1 MIFVKIQRLIF
12 YIIRTCFHSS
22 TSTKTII
29 VFKSQTSVY
38 FEHVLSVENVLK
50 NTKLLGKS
58 LKNVQSRKTFSKCQL
73 IFFITRD
80 GTEWIF
86 HPLLRRNKDTSER
99 RPKDC
104 DALRQRVGG
113 RVPAVHRHLPVRGL
127 VLESGL
133 GH

>member
-1 MIFVKIQRLIF
+1 M
-12 YIIRTCFHSS
+12 
-22 TSTKTII
+22 
-29 VFKSQTSVY
+29 FK
-38 FEHVLSVENVLK
+38 VEKLFLNVNL
-50 NTKLLGKS
+50 
-58 LKNVQSRKTFSKCQL
+58 F
-73 IFFITRD
+73 FFITRD

-113 RVPAVHRHLPVRGL
+113 RVPAVYRHLPVRGL

>member
-1 MIFVKIQRLIF
+1 M
-12 YIIRTCFHSS
+12 
-22 TSTKTII
+22 
-29 VFKSQTSVY
+29 
-38 FEHVLSVENVLK
+38 LK

-113 RVPAVHRHLPVRGL
+113 RVPAVYRHLPVRGL